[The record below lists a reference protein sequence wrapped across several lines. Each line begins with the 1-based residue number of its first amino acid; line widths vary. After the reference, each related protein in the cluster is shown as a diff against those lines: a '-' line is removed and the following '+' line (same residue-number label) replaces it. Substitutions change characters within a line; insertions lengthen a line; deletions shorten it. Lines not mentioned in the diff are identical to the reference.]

1 MENPIYQIKVRYA
14 VECVKHLLP
23 QVDAATSLVLVG
35 DLSQCRLSSLD
46 GVVREAI
53 TVENPVFSESY
64 GRLTIPLS
72 GLNKYELKKNQLP
85 RLGLR
90 QRITDVQ
97 LERYGRLHF
106 HAPNQ
111 FNDSA
116 ILSDW
121 FRPHFVQELVHE
133 GIITVVQSGQSAMTM
148 VKERPFRFQFTYQ

>member
-1 MENPIYQIKVRYA
+1 MENPTYQIKVRYA

-35 DLSQCRLSSLD
+35 DLSQCRLGKLD
-46 GVVREAI
+46 GVLHEPIA
-53 TVENPVFSESY
+53 VENPVFRESY

-85 RLGLR
+85 RIGLR
-90 QRITDVQ
+90 QRITEVQ
-97 LERYGRLHF
+97 LERYGRLLF

-111 FNDSA
+111 FNDNA

-133 GIITVVQSGQSAMTM
+133 GIITVVQSGQSATTT
-148 VKERPFRFQFTYQ
+148 VGERPFRFRFTYQ